1 MRRHLK
7 SRLALAMPSLALV
20 VPSPDDRFPNKLA
33 LKVAN
38 ILRNLHFGYFA
49 SFSIV
54 SLTPFTNKPHPL
66 YHSFL
71 Q

>member
-7 SRLALAMPSLALV
+7 SRLALAMSSLALIV
-20 VPSPDDRFPNKLA
+20 HSPVDIFPNKLA

-38 ILRNLHFGYFA
+38 NIPRNLHFGSFA

-54 SLTPFTNKPHPL
+54 SLTPFTYKPH
-66 YHSFL
+66 S
-71 Q
+71 